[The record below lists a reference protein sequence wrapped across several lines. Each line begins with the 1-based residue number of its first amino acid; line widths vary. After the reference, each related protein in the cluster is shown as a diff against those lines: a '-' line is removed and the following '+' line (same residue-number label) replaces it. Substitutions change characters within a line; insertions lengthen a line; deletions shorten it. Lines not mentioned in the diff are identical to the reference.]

1 MDRPLRLANRLL
13 QALAVER
20 LRAESRRVDAIETTD
35 VHGKHLATVL
45 GLGAG
50 ERLDTAVAT
59 EKVVNDPSVELVVE
73 QVVLAREQGELLRGC
88 KGKPKPVFGAFRAV
102 AGDGLSRVCDDP
114 VANLAAVTSAVIAL
128 RLGHSRSSS

>member
-1 MDRPLRLANRLL
+1 MPEPPPVTNTVLSRRLRERATFVRSMDRPLRLANRLL

-88 KGKPKPVFGAFRAV
+88 KGKPKPVFGAF
-102 AGDGLSRVCDDP
+102 
-114 VANLAAVTSAVIAL
+114 
-128 RLGHSRSSS
+128 